1 MKTGSQVQE
10 IIASKCCYPVLKVQN
25 SESPIYTASSMRGQA
40 IIILEAVRGGG
51 FPNRIVRKLRNHKR
65 SISQPTISFES

>member
-10 IIASKCCYPVLKVQN
+10 IVASKCCYPALKVQN

-51 FPNRIVRKLRNHKR
+51 GFPTKL
-65 SISQPTISFES
+65 

>member
-40 IIILEAVRGGG
+40 IIILEAVRGG
-51 FPNRIVRKLRNHKR
+51 V
-65 SISQPTISFES
+65 SQQNCEKVTKP

>member
-51 FPNRIVRKLRNHKR
+51 GGFPTEL
-65 SISQPTISFES
+65 

>member
-25 SESPIYTASSMRGQA
+25 SESPIYTASTMRGQA
-40 IIILEAVRGGG
+40 IIILEAVKGVQK
-51 FPNRIVRKLRNHKR
+51 NSNKVTKAQR
-65 SISQPTISFES
+65 SISQPTISYDS

>member
-10 IIASKCCYPVLKVQN
+10 IVASKCCYPTLKVQN
-25 SESPIYTASSMRGQA
+25 SESPIYTASTMQGQA

-51 FPNRIVRKLRNHKR
+51 WFPTEL
-65 SISQPTISFES
+65 